1 MDLGLKDK
9 IALVT
14 GGGRGVGRGVC
25 MRLASEGA
33 KVVVNDFH
41 ERRAERVAAEI
52 KEQGGQALPVQ
63 ADITNIAAVRAMV
76 AKTVETFGP
85 VDILVNNAG
94 IPTREAS
101 APGNEESKGGGWE
114 DFHSSDPASWARM
127 IDLNMYGTMNCT
139 HSVLQSMVERRY
151 GKIVSVMSEA
161 GRVGEAKLAA
171 YSGAKAGML
180 GFSKAI
186 ARELGKHRINVNV
199 VALGAVDAKEVDFE
213 QLDEKARERMSA
225 LFKSYPIG
233 RGLQRL
239 SRASDVADT
248 IAFLVSD
255 RAQYITGQVLGVS
268 GGFAMI

>member
-9 IALVT
+9 VALVT

-25 MRLASEGA
+25 MRLAEEGA

-52 KEQGGQALPVQ
+52 KELGGQAIAIQ
-63 ADITNIAAVRAMV
+63 ADITQMADVRAMV
-76 AKTVETFGP
+76 ARTVETFGP

-94 IPTREAS
+94 IPARAE
-101 APGNEESKGGGWE
+101 GEVVKGGWE
-114 DFHSSDPASWARM
+114 DFHTTDPSSWSKM

-139 HSVLQSMVERRY
+139 HAVLGGMVERRY

-161 GRVGEAKLAA
+161 GRMGEAKLAV

-180 GFSKAI
+180 GFSKAV
-186 ARELGKHRINVNV
+186 AREVGKHRINVNV
-199 VALGAVDAKEVDFE
+199 VALGAVDAKELPFDK
-213 QLDEKARERMSA
+213 LDDKAKERMSA
-225 LFKSYPIG
+225 MLKVYPIG

-239 SRASDVADT
+239 SQAADIANA
-248 IAFLVSD
+248 IAFLASD
-255 RAQYITGQVLGVS
+255 RSEYITGQVLGLS
-268 GGFAMI
+268 GGFAMP

>member
-9 IALVT
+9 VALVT
-14 GGGRGVGRGVC
+14 GAGRGVGRGVA
-25 MRLASEGA
+25 MRLAAEGA

-41 ERRAERVAAEI
+41 ERRAERVAQEI
-52 KEQGGQALPVQ
+52 REQGGQAVPVQ
-63 ADITNIAAVRAMV
+63 ADITNLAQVRAMV
-76 AKTVETFGP
+76 AKAVETFGP

-94 IPTREAS
+94 IPARDPS
-101 APGNEESKGGGWE
+101 EEVKAGSGWE
-114 DFHSSDPASWARM
+114 DFYASDPSSWSKM
-127 IDLNMYGTMNCT
+127 IDLNTYGTMNCT
-139 HSVLQSMVERRY
+139 HTVLQSMVERKY
-151 GKIVSVMSEA
+151 GKIISVMSEA
-161 GRVGEAKLAA
+161 GRVGEAKLAV

-186 ARELGKHRINVNV
+186 ARELGKHKINVNV

-225 LFKSYPIG
+225 MFKNYPIA

-248 IAFLVSD
+248 IAFLASD
-255 RAQYITGQVLGVS
+255 RAQFITGQVLGVS
-268 GGFAMI
+268 GGFTMI

>member
-9 IALVT
+9 VALVT
-14 GGGRGVGRGVC
+14 GAGRGVGRGVA
-25 MRLASEGA
+25 MRLAAEGA

-41 ERRAERVAAEI
+41 ERRAERVAQEI
-52 KEQGGQALPVQ
+52 REAGGQAVPVQ
-63 ADITNIAAVRAMV
+63 ADVTNLAQVRAMV
-76 AKTVETFGP
+76 AKAVETFGP

-94 IPTREAS
+94 IPARDPS
-101 APGNEESKGGGWE
+101 EEVKGSGWE
-114 DFHSSDPASWARM
+114 DFHASDPSTWSKM
-127 IDLNMYGTMNCT
+127 IDLNTYGTMNCT
-139 HSVLQSMVERRY
+139 HSVLQSMVERKY
-151 GKIVSVMSEA
+151 GKIISVMSEA
-161 GRVGEAKLAA
+161 GRMGEAKLAV

-186 ARELGKHRINVNV
+186 ARELGKHKINVNV

-225 LFKSYPIG
+225 MFKSYPIG

-239 SRASDVADT
+239 SRASDVADA
-248 IAFLVSD
+248 IAFLASD

-268 GGFAMI
+268 GGFAMM